1 MDDEERGLEEHE
13 RKLVAR
19 AQELYDEAE
28 RSGSYERVGQALLT
42 LNVQMLNGRVGAL
55 ERRLARLEQQR

>member
-1 MDDEERGLEEHE
+1 MDNEEQALEEHE
-13 RKLVAR
+13 RTLVAR

-42 LNVQMLNGRVGAL
+42 LNVQILASRVSAL
-55 ERRLARLEQQR
+55 ERRVQRLEQQ